1 MQFNPG
7 YFNSFELLS
16 YKIRC
21 EYPGCYIVIYRPPNP
36 AIISWI
42 NEFPN
47 LLSSVTV
54 NLDKINLVGDFN
66 LHIDDPS
73 NCTVIEFLNIAKAFN
88 LV

>member
-1 MQFNPG
+1 M
-7 YFNSFELLS
+7 
-16 YKIRC
+16 
-21 EYPGCYIVIYRPPNP
+21 
-36 AIISWI
+36 SWI

-73 NCTVIEFLNIAKAFN
+73 NCTVTEFLNIAKAFN